1 MEKLD
6 TVMDEVEQKVE
17 SGVAA
22 ATAEVKKAT
31 GNGSSSSG
39 PMKMPEV
46 FLWSNP
52 INSGIVFASGIVVYL
67 VLEVFE
73 YTVLGLLAQVVAY
86 TLLAGLAYAGFKTAH
101 VKFLSGAPMD
111 PNRASWPLAHFTVDR
126 NTVHN
131 SADAM
136 VDALNASLDQ
146 AKEVFYVQNMILT
159 AQAAIGAFVAS
170 YIFSWIGF
178 NTAAFTVFVLLFTI
192 PKIYA
197 MYHPQIDPVLAKVQT
212 QINALVA
219 MVPGASSSK
228 NTKKD

>member
-1 MEKLD
+1 MG
-6 TVMDEVEQKVE
+6 MDEVEQKVE
-17 SGVAA
+17 SEVAA
-22 ATAEVKKAT
+22 ATAEGKKAT

-126 NTVHN
+126 NT
-131 SADAM
+131 
-136 VDALNASLDQ
+136 ALNASLDQ

>member
-1 MEKLD
+1 MG
-6 TVMDEVEQKVE
+6 KVE

-101 VKFLSGAPMD
+101 
-111 PNRASWPLAHFTVDR
+111 
-126 NTVHN
+126 
-131 SADAM
+131 AM

-159 AQAAIGAFVAS
+159 AQA
-170 YIFSWIGF
+170 
-178 NTAAFTVFVLLFTI
+178 
-192 PKIYA
+192 
-197 MYHPQIDPVLAKVQT
+197 
-212 QINALVA
+212 
-219 MVPGASSSK
+219 
-228 NTKKD
+228 